1 MTNTTINSRCT
12 PYNIN
17 TVLPLLY
24 GIGIKLT
31 NNTNNVK
38 AITIQIYNCRY
49 EFSILIFF
57 VCGRK
62 RKRKKSMP
70 NKYIYNNERIV
81 GACVDMYACVRA

>member
-62 RKRKKSMP
+62 RKRKKVCQT
-70 NKYIYNNERIV
+70 NIYTTMN
-81 GACVDMYACVRA
+81 ALSVRA